1 MPWLIS
7 HKSRPALAR
16 FRAFCKLNLNKPQS
30 FEHKLTGGPT
40 AKTQANMS
48 STGGTSSTGD
58 SSTSTSQAPSR
69 RGSYH
74 PRQIWQGVKTGRP
87 PISVILISTVLV
99 LTIGVAFLAW
109 GLTYNAANYSA
120 TILASS
126 LQQNILTRI
135 LDDISF
141 TLKTAEQATHT
152 NVLNWANG
160 FYSMDTV
167 PGRTQLLQ
175 AMQNSLVPRADM
187 FSSQY
192 FTTMPAGEMNG
203 AVTYID
209 PGTGLRNWD
218 QWRMT
223 GADFQVWHVNMDG
236 TQKDLL
242 PYVEFSTNMSTGVWV
257 TAVDLSNQTSAAWTP
272 YYIVQDGGHT
282 GWKSYSEVAVDQN
295 GGTVGV
301 QSTDVTTEF
310 LLRLLLDATG
320 AIPYQNALYAF
331 EVAASGDTI
340 ITSSLDQTGHDYIT
354 TETVDGSATDFSMT
368 MQQAGVN
375 NSNIRAIYSYLNQNA
390 GGSLQTFLN
399 AHPPGFTVELQLDSG
414 THEMQIGQ
422 VQRGANMNW
431 AIAILINRND
441 VMSALH
447 RSNLQ
452 AIGIIAGVVAASCIL
467 VMLFSWWLAQSLHQI
482 TRDLQ
487 LLSNFKFQDV
497 MQRDA
502 DKETGARRPK
512 FSRIAELWEIQKAF
526 HRMVVNFAQAV
537 SQNRRFGEATT
548 GRASM
553 LPSGGPS
560 VMRTAKE

>member
-1 MPWLIS
+1 
-7 HKSRPALAR
+7 
-16 FRAFCKLNLNKPQS
+16 
-30 FEHKLTGGPT
+30 
-40 AKTQANMS
+40 MS
-48 STGGTSSTGD
+48 STGGTSSTRD

-141 TLKTAEQATHT
+141 TLKTAEQSTHAH
-152 NVLNWANG
+152 VLNWANG
-160 FYSMDTV
+160 FYSVDTV
-167 PGRTQLLQ
+167 PGRAQLNQ
-175 AMQNSLVPRADM
+175 AMLNSLVPRVDM

-192 FTTMPAGEMNG
+192 FTTIPAGEMNG

-218 QWRMT
+218 LWRQT
-223 GADFQVWHVNMDG
+223 GEDFQVWHVNMDG
-236 TQKDLL
+236 TQKDLS
-242 PYVEFSTNMSTGVWV
+242 PYAGFPTNMSTGIWV
-257 TAVDLSNQTSAAWTP
+257 TVVDVSNKTSAAWTP
-272 YYIVQDGGHT
+272 YYIVQDGGHI
-282 GWKSYSEVAVDQN
+282 GWKTYSEVAVDQN
-295 GGTVGV
+295 GVTVAV
-301 QSTDVTTEF
+301 QSTDVTTDF
-310 LLRLLLDATG
+310 LQRLLLDATH

-331 EVAASGDTI
+331 EVAGSGDTI
-340 ITSSLDQTGHDYIT
+340 ITSSLDRTGHDYMT
-354 TETVDGSATDFSMT
+354 TDGSGTDFSMT
-368 MQQAGVN
+368 MQQAGAN
-375 NSNIRAIYSYLNQNA
+375 NSNIRAIYSYLDQNA
-390 GGSLQTFLN
+390 GGSLQTFLD

-422 VQRGANMNW
+422 VQRPGANMKW
-431 AIAILINRND
+431 AIVILINRND
-441 VMSALH
+441 VMSALR

-452 AIGIIAGVVAASCIL
+452 AIGIIAGVVAASCIF
-467 VMLFSWWLAQSLHQI
+467 VMIFSWWLAQSLHQI

-497 MQRDA
+497 MQRDM

-537 SQNRRFGEATT
+537 SQNRRFGEAAT
-548 GRASM
+548 GRTSM
-553 LPSGGPS
+553 QPSGGPG
-560 VMRTAKE
+560 VMRTAKD